1 MVAFKTIIG
10 VENTVIWNTVERLEG
25 NIKGTMNKTI
35 KMYMYVYRSL
45 LTGKQGHQ
53 ENHKQGRAV
62 LSLKKNRKQMVS

>member
-10 VENTVIWNTVERLEG
+10 VENTVIWHSVERLEG

-35 KMYMYVYRSL
+35 KIYMYVYRNL

-62 LSLKKNRKQMVS
+62 SSFAS